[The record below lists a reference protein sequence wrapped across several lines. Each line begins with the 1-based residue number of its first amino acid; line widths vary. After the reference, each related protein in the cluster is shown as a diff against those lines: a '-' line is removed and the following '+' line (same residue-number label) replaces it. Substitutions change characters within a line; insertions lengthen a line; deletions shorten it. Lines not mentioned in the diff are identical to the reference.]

1 MRTTKSVSEIYWPL
15 KSGQTGKV
23 KKWFVSIPL
32 VEDMPKRENFPRFIG
47 NLGTVNE
54 VLALIIDYQNWL
66 DHLAKQRKRN
76 NRIDRARNL
85 CNSVPGSSEGQ

>member
-1 MRTTKSVSEIYWPL
+1 MGKEEYPRPSIVI
-15 KSGQTGKV
+15 KSGKTGKV

-32 VEDMPKRENFPRFIG
+32 VEDMPTRPNFPRFIG

-66 DHLAKQRKRN
+66 DQLAKKRKQK
-76 NRIDRARNL
+76 NRQERARNL
-85 CNSVPGSSEGQ
+85 YKSIPGSSSGQ